1 MQLEVFLEIT
11 KFRRNPLCQPFRWS
25 RPNGLIVADTDRHR
39 ATAIYSALV
48 LHGVNRTKTV
58 VVVVVVSVAAVLK
71 AMLLMKMMQKMS

>member
-1 MQLEVFLEIT
+1 
-11 KFRRNPLCQPFRWS
+11 
-25 RPNGLIVADTDRHR
+25 VADTDRHR

-58 VVVVVVSVAAVLK
+58 VVVVVSVAAVLK

>member
-1 MQLEVFLEIT
+1 
-11 KFRRNPLCQPFRWS
+11 
-25 RPNGLIVADTDRHR
+25 VADTDRHR

-58 VVVVVVSVAAVLK
+58 VVVSVAAVLK